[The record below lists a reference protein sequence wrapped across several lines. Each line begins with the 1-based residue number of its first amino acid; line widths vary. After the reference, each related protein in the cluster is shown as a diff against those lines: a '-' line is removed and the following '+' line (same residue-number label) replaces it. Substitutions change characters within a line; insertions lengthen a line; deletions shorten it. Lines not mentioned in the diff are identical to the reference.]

1 MNATLNGHSD
11 MQSVSTMTVT
21 LMVNDAMRT
30 TKKPEADAPLLKK
43 NRKGMWHMSTMT
55 LRQFASFIESGGT
68 WRPGINSTSNTA
80 KDVESLGLIALDFD
94 GKDGRE
100 RYTEFE
106 DAIAMTYRTLSW
118 SEENPNKERVVFV
131 LSRPVNK
138 EEYVRLVKGLMTQFK
153 SADAACTDA
162 IRFFFGS
169 SQPVTRLKEV
179 TLDVEKYLKKFPAE
193 EVKKSKAKS
202 TSKSEEPKEKK
213 EKSKG
218 DFMTP
223 AEFVYRDVLTRKL
236 DGDVEAL
243 YCLHNHEFKNRTPD
257 AEDSVLKLEGRNPFS
272 ATDSTGTSFVVTQ
285 MEGQLPIWHD
295 RSKNAGSEN
304 EFNQGNG
311 GSFFE
316 YWFKLHKDFKNTKLR
331 YSAPEIMASI
341 YNHFGCLMPHEMT
354 IVHYMDLLRHRTAE
368 TLALNTLGDIVEY
381 GGEKLT
387 DEIIPW
393 FARVTGVYNER
404 NMAVIMQC
412 VKAVARE
419 NAYNPFID
427 WVTEYVNKYQ
437 PNKELWDNVASVMFG
452 KKKSDPNYALYN
464 KYIQNF
470 YKGVLGRTIYPGLKN
485 DFVMWLLGEQGG
497 GKTLTL
503 DRIVPFRFQYTSGKP
518 VIDRD
523 GIMAASQSVAHIMD
537 DIDRLPNA
545 QAAELKEYASKSQ
558 FTIREPY
565 APTAKTVKRSWG
577 LAGTSN
583 ATSDT
588 GFLADQT
595 SQGRNRRHG
604 IIPVTYTLVLDESIS
619 EETKEAIFGTL
630 WATAYSEFMQISSE
644 GGKAAVE
651 KDLVLN
657 RCLWET
663 AADHNRSFVAKD
675 ALLEAVEQ
683 SIADK
688 LLPSCDHV
696 TMLEICQWVMP
707 GKNPSPREQ
716 SSIADHMVNMG
727 WTRETITEKSNGK
740 RVQKRVWKRPSP
752 ETVSIGLDYEV
763 LDYATALAPK
773 EEVDSPTVAKKDLGS
788 QKSKKVL
795 GSQKSTVA
803 KKDLGDL
810 KPAAPKFVYQD
821 PATHPDFLEYL
832 AELEAKEQSQA
843 PVTEAPKTETPM
855 TEAPKTE
862 TPMTEAPKTEAPMT
876 EAPKTETPVTEA
888 PVTAPTKKA
897 KLTLAERIAIGVAHA
912 NKYEKPPAKLAKP
925 ASPASET
932 TM

>member
-11 MQSVSTMTVT
+11 MQSVSTLTVT
-21 LMVNDAMRT
+21 LMVNDSMRT
-30 TKKPEADAPLLKK
+30 TKKPEADAALLKK

-68 WRPGINSTSNTA
+68 WRPGINTTSNA
-80 KDVESLGLIALDFD
+80 SKDVETLGLIALDFD
-94 GKDGRE
+94 GKEGRE
-100 RYTEFE
+100 RYTSFE
-106 DAIAMTYRTLSW
+106 DSIAMTYKTLSW

-169 SQPVTRLKEV
+169 AHPVTRLKEV
-179 TLDVEKYLKKFPAE
+179 TLDVEKYLERFPAE
-193 EVKKSKAKS
+193 VVKKSKAKS
-202 TSKSEEPKEKK
+202 AAKSEEPKEKK

-295 RSKNAGSEN
+295 RSKNEGSEN

-354 IVHYMDLLRHRTAE
+354 IVHYMDLLRHRTAHP
-368 TLALNTLGDIVEY
+368 LALNVLGDIVEY

-427 WVTEYVNKYQ
+427 WVTEFVNKYQ
-437 PNKELWDNVASVMFG
+437 PNKELWDNIASVMFG

-497 GKTLTL
+497 GKTLTI

-565 APTAKTVKRSWG
+565 APTAKTIMRSWG

-604 IIPVTYTLVLDESIS
+604 IVPVTYSLVLDESVS
-619 EETKEAIFGTL
+619 EETKDAIFGTL
-630 WATAYSEFMQISSE
+630 WSTAYSEFMSVASE

-651 KDLVLN
+651 KDLVLDSN
-657 RCLWET
+657 LWET

-688 LLPSCDHV
+688 LLPSCNHV

-716 SSIADHMVNMG
+716 SNIADHMVNMG
-727 WTRETITEKSNGK
+727 WTRETVTEKSNGK

-752 ETVSIGLDYEV
+752 ETVAIGPDYEV
-763 LDYATALAPK
+763 LDYQSALAPK
-773 EEVDSPTVAKKDLGS
+773 PDT
-788 QKSKKVL
+788 QVL
-795 GSQKSTVA
+795 GSQKPVVA
-803 KKDLGDL
+803 NKDLGDL
-810 KPAAPKFVYQD
+810 KPKTPKAVKPKEAPKA
-821 PATHPDFLEYL
+821 PE
-832 AELEAKEQSQA
+832 A
-843 PVTEAPKTETPM
+843 PVTQAPEAPVTQAP
-855 TEAPKTE
+855 EAPVTQA
-862 TPMTEAPKTEAPMT
+862 PEAPVTQAPEAPVT
-876 EAPKTETPVTEA
+876 QAPEAPVTQAPEAPVTQAPEAPVTQAPEA
-888 PVTAPTKKA
+888 PVTATKKA
-897 KLTLAERIAIGVAHA
+897 KSKLSFEERMAAAVAQAIR
-912 NKYEKPPAKLAKP
+912 
-925 ASPASET
+925 SSDS
-932 TM
+932 

>member
-21 LMVNDAMRT
+21 LMVNDSMRT
-30 TKKPEADAPLLKK
+30 TKKPDADAPLLKK

-68 WRPGINSTSNTA
+68 WRPGINQTSNAA

-94 GKDGRE
+94 GKEGRE

-106 DAIAMTYRTLSW
+106 DSIAMTYRTLSW

-169 SQPVTRLKEV
+169 AHPVTRLKEV
-179 TLDVEKYLKKFPAE
+179 TLDVEKYLKIFPAE
-193 EVKKSKAKS
+193 VAKKSRAKAAA
-202 TSKSEEPKEKK
+202 KSEEPKEKK

-223 AEFVYRDVLTRKL
+223 AEFVYRDVLMRKL

-243 YCLHNHEFKNRTPD
+243 YCLYNHEFKERTPD
-257 AEDSVLKLEGRNPFS
+257 AEDSVLKLEGGNPFS
-272 ATDSTGTSFVVTQ
+272 ATDSTRTSFVVTQ

-304 EFNQGNG
+304 DFNHGNG

-316 YWFKLHKDFKNTKLR
+316 YWFKLHKDFKNTNLR

-354 IVHYMDLLRHRTAE
+354 IVHYMDLLRHRTAH

-485 DFVMWLLGEQGG
+485 DFVLWLLGEQGS

-565 APTAKTVKRSWG
+565 APTAKIIKRSWG

-604 IIPVTYTLVLDESIS
+604 IIPVTYTLVLDDSIPD
-619 EETKEAIFGTL
+619 ETKEAIFGTL

-727 WTRETITEKSNGK
+727 WTRETITEKHNGK

-763 LDYATALAPK
+763 LDYAAALATK
-773 EEVDSPTVAKKDLGS
+773 EEMDSQKPAVAKKDLGSQKPTVAKKDLGS
-788 QKSKKVL
+788 QKP
-795 GSQKSTVA
+795 

-810 KPAAPKFVYQD
+810 KPAALVYKD
-821 PATHPDFLEYL
+821 PATEPAFLEYL
-832 AELEAKEQSQA
+832 ASLEAEA
-843 PVTEAPKTETPM
+843 PKTEAPKTE
-855 TEAPKTE
+855 APK
-862 TPMTEAPKTEAPMT
+862 TEAPKTEAPMT
-876 EAPKTETPVTEA
+876 EAPMTEA
-888 PVTAPTKKA
+888 PAKKA
-897 KLTLAERIAIGVAHA
+897 KLTLEERMAAVIAHA
-912 NKYEKPPAKLAKP
+912 IKYEKPPAKP

-932 TM
+932 MM